1 MGWLSLSLVGDCGK
15 WWVHELQVIYH
26 ALLLSSYNRKKYS
39 RGAFLY
45 TSFKSKEI
53 TFTRALL
60 SWLLSWA
67 MWVGRHNLFCYI
79 HQAKKSSSLC
89 VLRRRWWWHFQSLTS
104 HYNDFFNLFPRSS
117 SCTIEIQQ
125 LLDVGYKIV
134 NMTLKA
140 LSLTFL
146 NKKLVYYEM
155 LCVLSQQ
162 LIYLSL

>member
-1 MGWLSLSLVGDCGK
+1 
-15 WWVHELQVIYH
+15 
-26 ALLLSSYNRKKYS
+26 
-39 RGAFLY
+39 
-45 TSFKSKEI
+45 
-53 TFTRALL
+53 
-60 SWLLSWA
+60 
-67 MWVGRHNLFCYI
+67 
-79 HQAKKSSSLC
+79 LC